1 MLNAKELLNKFAN
14 KLEELEPTNEDV
26 YNENKHSLFIETCE
40 IIDDFNGFLDYMRLY
55 EWE

>member
-40 IIDDFNGFLDYMRLY
+40 IIDDFNGFLDYKTL
-55 EWE
+55 